1 MHKWK
6 LRPLPWEMMDTR
18 VTGPILLAVLLLD
31 VVLLQAMRCLG
42 RRGREQQLVGVVEQQ
57 LRGSDGDGVADLTA
71 KVFDVK

>member
-6 LRPLPWEMMDTR
+6 LRPLLWEMMDTR

-31 VVLLQAMRCLG
+31 VVLLQAVRCLG

-57 LRGSDGDGVADLTA
+57 LRGSDGDGVADLT
-71 KVFDVK
+71 VFDVK